1 MSVNQTDPG
10 GAMLE
15 QFQRDGYILVPDV
28 FGAEEM
34 DAALAAMERVFYGK
48 PYAAWLHDFNEGK
61 IGSVGDGFTTKQ
73 DEVVGR
79 SQFPVCDPALD
90 RLIEN
95 DKYLDLFES
104 FLGDRASY
112 CNAHLFMRTGPVD
125 KRFPDQSWSGY
136 HIDHNTNCVLPPSSD
151 ADRFSYV
158 NSGVYLHDVTEE
170 GAPMLLVPGSHTQ
183 AADVFAEGYSTDN
196 MAGVSQVRDIRKAG
210 LKDPIPAVGPR
221 GSALFYSSY
230 LLHSAQPF
238 QNTKKQ
244 RAFWT
249 LSMCRS
255 DSDRWTRFSN
265 PFIYGEREYMLPFI
279 TQTTPRVRSLFGWP
293 EPGHRYYTEQTLDL
307 LSHAFPGIDLAAYRD
322 KVY

>member
-1 MSVNQTDPG
+1 MSLTIKTTG
-10 GAMLE
+10 EAMLE

-34 DAALAAMERVFYGK
+34 DAALDAMERTFYGK
-48 PYAAWLHDFNEGK
+48 PYASWLDDFDQGN

-79 SQFPVCDPALD
+79 SQFPVGDPALD

-95 DKYLDLFES
+95 ERYLDLFEM
-104 FLGDRASY
+104 FLGDLPSY
-112 CNAHLFMRTGPVD
+112 CNAHLFMRSGPVD
-125 KRFPDQSWSGY
+125 KRYPDQPWSGY
-136 HIDHNTNCVLPPSSD
+136 HADHNTNCVLPPSPD
-151 ADRFSYV
+151 AARFSYV
-158 NSGVYLHDVTEE
+158 NSGVYLHDVTED
-170 GAPMLLVPGSHTQ
+170 GAPMLLVPGSHTR
-183 AADVFAEGYSTDN
+183 AADVFTEGWSTDN
-196 MAGVSQVRDIRKAG
+196 MAGASQVRDIRKAG
-210 LKDPIPAVGPR
+210 LKDPVPAVGTR

-238 QNTKKQ
+238 QNRKKQ

-255 DSDRWTRFSN
+255 DADRWTRFSN
-265 PFIYGEREYMLPFI
+265 PFMYGEREYMLPFI

-293 EPGHRYYTEQTLDL
+293 EPGHPYYTEQTLDL
-307 LSHAFPGIDLAAYRD
+307 LANAFPGIDVSPYRER
-322 KVY
+322 VS